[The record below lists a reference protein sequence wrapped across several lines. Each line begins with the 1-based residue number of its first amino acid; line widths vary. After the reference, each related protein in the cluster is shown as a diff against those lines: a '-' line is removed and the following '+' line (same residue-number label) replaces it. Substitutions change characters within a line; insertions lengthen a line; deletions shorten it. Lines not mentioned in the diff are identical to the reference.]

1 MTNKIDELLSDGP
14 IVMNI
19 GLQSFFEA
27 SKTQG
32 IPSVHIKWEPPAQG
46 NHELLDLLEKL
57 L

>member
-1 MTNKIDELLSDGP
+1 MATKIDELLKNGP
-14 IVMNI
+14 LVLNI
-19 GLQSFFEA
+19 GLHSFFEA

-46 NHELLDLLEKL
+46 NHELLHLLDKL